1 MESYL
6 TVIFNHV
13 WDDDPQLQVLSKF
26 SEGGETATSNHRA
39 PRNSWPMWDA
49 SFAPRVRAS
58 HTPVSRPLKKWW
70 FLRHRNIGEIPGIQE
85 ILSGYVKIAI
95 ENDHW
100 NSGFSHSSWWFSIA
114 MLNYQRVSTR
124 KPRVDRSESFSLCFF
139 FVLDCAMFFFFPPSG
154 QPTRNADST
163 ENIFLMKKGTLNRSK
178 YWENCWIS

>member
-1 MESYL
+1 MIPNYKYFPNFQRG
-6 TVIFNHV
+6 VK
-13 WDDDPQLQVLSKF
+13 LQPATI
-26 SEGGETATSNHRA
+26 EHPGTAGQCGTHHSLRA
-39 PRNSWPMWDA
+39 CG
-49 SFAPRVRAS
+49 AS

-70 FLRHRNIGEIPGIQE
+70 FLGTEILEKYLGIQE

-124 KPRVDRSESFSLCFF
+124 KPKSWSFRIIFPLLFLCPWIADD
-139 FVLDCAMFFFFPPSG
+139 VFFPPSG

-163 ENIFLMKKGTLNRSK
+163 ENIFFNEKRYLEQIQVLGKLLDKL
-178 YWENCWIS
+178 WEIMGQHGI